1 MRKYPPLS
9 KSKKEE
15 LIKRVMNQEE
25 IKDIADE
32 FNVQIDTI
40 KRIMRQEL
48 KKKNNN

>member
-1 MRKYPPLS
+1 
-9 KSKKEE
+9 
-15 LIKRVMNQEE
+15 MNQEE